1 MEKITSVKNRIIT
14 TLISYKEKKYQ
25 FSEKK
30 YLVEGINIIYEAI
43 KNEVVESIL
52 GTKKYSTKFKS
63 FSNYIE
69 INDSVSQKIS
79 DLKNTQSIFAVCKF
93 NQKEIYKDSNILM
106 LDGIQDP
113 GNLGT
118 LIRSAHAFGF
128 KNIICSEDT
137 VSLYNPKVL
146 RATQGN
152 HFNMWINYGKL
163 KDIVNQFKAGD
174 YKIITTDIKQK
185 NNKFKLENYQKN
197 KFILILGNEG
207 NGIAQDLVEMGDE
220 NIFLPMENAVESL
233 NVGVAGSIIMYK
245 IYNQK

>member
-1 MEKITSVKNRIIT
+1 MEKITSTKNRMIT
-14 TLISYKEKKYQ
+14 TLISYKEKKHQ

-43 KNEVVESIL
+43 KNEVVELIL

-93 NQKEIYKDSNILM
+93 NQKNIYKDSNILM

-128 KNIICSEDT
+128 KNIICSEET

-163 KDIVNQFKAGD
+163 KDIVNQFKADG
-174 YKIITTDIKQK
+174 YKIITTDVNQK
-185 NNKFKLENYQKN
+185 NNKFKLKNYQKDN
-197 KFILILGNEG
+197 FILILGNEG
-207 NGIAQDLVEMGDE
+207 SGIAQDLVEMGDE
-220 NIFLPMENAVESL
+220 NIFLPMENTVESL
-233 NVGVAGSIIMYK
+233 NVGVAGSIIMYE